1 MAVGLFP
8 PDSLHPIAGIR
19 VASIAAGIRYQ
30 AREDL
35 VLFELAPGSQT
46 SAVFTQ
52 NAFRA
57 APVIVAQR
65 YLEQGGAR
73 YLLVNSGNAN
83 AGTGEIGIQDTLD
96 CCQCVAELGHCR
108 IEEVLPFSTGVIGE
122 RLPTERITL
131 AVPHLLAA
139 LDGEGWLGAGKAI
152 MTTDTVIKGISRK
165 LNLGDRTAHITGIAK
180 GAGMI
185 RPEMATMLAFVAT
198 DVRVPAPLL
207 EDTLRKS
214 VADSFNAI
222 TVDGDTS
229 TNDACVLVSTGRSE
243 AVIERDRGNA
253 YDEFFNAILDVMT
266 YLAQAIVRDGEG
278 ATKFVTIVVQGA
290 ISQHEA
296 RSVAYTLAHSPL
308 VKTAWYAGDP
318 NWGRLLAAL
327 GRAGIDHLNIQDV
340 ELRLNDVMVFQR
352 GARAAGYRET
362 QAKAVMAEPE
372 FTVRVDLYRGDHEA
386 RIWTTDLSHDYVR
399 INADYR
405 T

>member
-19 VASIAAGIRYQ
+19 VASVAAGIRYQ

-57 APVIVAQR
+57 APVMVAQR
-65 YLEQGGAR
+65 HLEHGGAR

-83 AGTGEIGIQDTLD
+83 AGTGEIGMQDTLD
-96 CCQCVAELGHCR
+96 CCQSVAELGHCD
-108 IEEVLPFSTGVIGE
+108 IDEVLPFSTGVIGE
-122 RLPTERITL
+122 RLPAERITQ
-131 AVPHLLAA
+131 AIPYLLAA
-139 LDGEGWLGAGKAI
+139 LNADGWLGAGQAI

-165 LNLGDRTAHITGIAK
+165 LSLGDRTAHITGIAK

-185 RPEMATMLAFVAT
+185 RPDLATMLAFVAT
-198 DVRVPAPLL
+198 DIRIPAVLL
-207 EDTLRKS
+207 EDLLREA
-214 VADSFNAI
+214 VALSFNAI

-229 TNDACVLVSTGRSE
+229 TNDACVLVSTGQSD
-243 AVIERDRGNA
+243 AVIEHNRGGD
-253 YDEFFNAILDVMT
+253 YEQFFKAILDVMT

-278 ATKFVTIVVQGA
+278 ATKFVTITVQGA
-290 ISQHEA
+290 LSQQEA

-318 NWGRLLAAL
+318 NWGRLVAAL
-327 GRAGIDHLNIQDV
+327 GRAGIDQLNINDV
-340 ELRLNDVMVFQR
+340 ELKLNDVMVFQR
-352 GARAAGYRET
+352 GARAASYQET

-372 FTVRVDLYRGDHEA
+372 FSVRIDLHRGDQEA
-386 RIWTTDLSHDYVR
+386 CIWTTDLSHDYVR

-405 T
+405 S